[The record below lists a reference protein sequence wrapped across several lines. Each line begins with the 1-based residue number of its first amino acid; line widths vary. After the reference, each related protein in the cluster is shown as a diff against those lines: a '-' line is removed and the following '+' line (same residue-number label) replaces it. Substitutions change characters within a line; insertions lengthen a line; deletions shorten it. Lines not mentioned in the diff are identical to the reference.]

1 MPKSDRWFVLWGGPD
16 LRTVVQVFVL
26 RAGSGDVESLDPVSG
41 RMISGPRSLLA
52 YVFDGQTGA
61 DEVSRSLALAHGRA
75 LVTDRRAAPSPLAE
89 A

>member
-16 LRTVVQVFVL
+16 LATEVGVFVL
-26 RAGSGDVESLDPVSG
+26 RSGSGDVESFDPASG
-41 RMISGPRSLLA
+41 RMVSGPRSLLA

-61 DEVSRSLALAHGRA
+61 DEVSKAVALAHGRA
-75 LVTDRRAAPSPLAE
+75 LVMGRRAAPSPLAE